1 MGSRSLGREFPRA
14 RDHPGGV
21 ELDVQVE
28 TVGAQGGQMSRDLLR
43 NCLWGSDVH
52 RSTGS
57 DLNATDSLAGIA
69 KPRVSATLVMICR

>member
-1 MGSRSLGREFPRA
+1 
-14 RDHPGGV
+14 
-21 ELDVQVE
+21 
-28 TVGAQGGQMSRDLLR
+28 MSRDLLR
-43 NCLWGSDVH
+43 NCLWGSDVQ